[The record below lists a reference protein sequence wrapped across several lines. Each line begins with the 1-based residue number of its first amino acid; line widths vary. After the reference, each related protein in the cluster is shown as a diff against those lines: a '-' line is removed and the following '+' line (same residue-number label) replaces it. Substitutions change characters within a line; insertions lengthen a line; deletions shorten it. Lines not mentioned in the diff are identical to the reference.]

1 MTFIADKI
9 LDIFGGIFSWI
20 YETLVA
26 PFTSL
31 KSLKDLVF
39 GKDGEGGDLLFHT
52 FTASDANN
60 IYIPGMQVTMFLAAF
75 IVLISIVLAGMRI
88 SGTSFNPANRTY
100 FIEFIKDAAIVGLV
114 LANLGTLYSIIFQ
127 FNGIVVDIFS
137 SSYDANLDS
146 FQKDLDDDFSEI
158 VGRIIINLALLGLA
172 IWANFYYM
180 MRKLTLLMLM
190 ILGPLALALFLNPKT
205 KALTG
210 AWLKELTGTV
220 FVQAVHAF
228 VFWLVASMAISQEGL
243 IESVILYIIFIPV
256 SEGLRSLIG
265 LGGDMNGRFAKAG
278 AMFGMAGLAGV
289 YGAAKGALKD
299 QSISGALKNAYEGT
313 KGKLGRGNGEVE
325 DNKNTLGANA
335 GTDTASTSVAEK
347 MLKAGQITSKMG
359 KAFTGMAGSIAGS
372 TMGPM
377 GAIGLA
383 TIGGEIGD
391 KLGGATGRLGVAG
404 LQAVGDRLK
413 KGYKGASAS
422 VDKLGLDADTDESLK
437 NAIAED
443 DTTAWA
449 KGNEKSVIEDLKSRF
464 PDATDQD
471 IKDMWHNKK
480 DEMRQGFREAAGGKL
495 EKLKDASGKF
505 ANANQ
510 LASQTADDLTQ
521 EWAKHN
527 QADFM
532 SNYEKQHP
540 PKENMTDNERL
551 DYNNKKA
558 EAWNDKLSDQSKT
571 FGDLTRSTASSM
583 MEGRLNPF
591 IDKDAFAEKVGEQAT
606 EIIKGDIKG
615 QIGKSQATQLAG
627 KTAEDLTQ
635 AWANNNKVA
644 FMNAYSEKNPLRD
657 NMSDNERSEY
667 ENDKDQAWNN
677 TVATKRKQFG
687 ELTKS
692 TADSMLASGVN
703 PIAETNTFAQQVGEK
718 ATQMV
723 KGQIKSQNPQMSDE
737 EVEIQFA
744 KTNGNNK
751 SLYVDT
757 AKNAGNEAATQLA
770 GKTAEDLTQAWANN
784 NKAAFMNAYS
794 EKNPLRDNMSD
805 NERSEYENDKD
816 QAWNNTVA
824 TKRKQFGELTKST
837 ADSML
842 ASGVNPIAE
851 TNTFAQQVGEKA
863 TQMVKGQIKSQ
874 NPQMSDEEV
883 EIQFANSNGNNKS
896 LYMDVAKTSA
906 INIGAPDISD
916 EMVEIQFTKTH
927 GNNKSVY
934 VDTAKNAGNEAESL
948 QLMNGKK
955 VNRDF
960 VTSQLAGM
968 RTDTDSKNAFFS
980 SKKAEGMSDDQIHI
994 QWKQERGNQ
1003 YQENLSIANE
1013 AVPKTIS
1020 PTASL
1025 GTHAK
1030 VPFKAISGFAMGA
1043 SGAQTLLNFSK
1054 EVGQGIGAGYQQ
1066 VVTSNESSMNP
1077 VFKQLEGVGG
1087 ATVGGFKA
1095 IKSMVTENP
1104 VLKQSS
1110 LNNAMGYTGGV
1121 VAGVTGYQVGSKLS
1135 SRFNPYN
1142 NAVNNTISEPTEV
1155 MQMAQTVVGENGAER
1170 LAQGAVRMVTTADQS
1185 FIEVRTKTGQ
1195 TRTVSRTGRG
1205 DSSMKNGEVVYQDLQ
1220 VENGAFVI
1228 QKPKGV
1234 DTSTYKVD
1242 SAGGKIPVVSNVNVN
1257 PNKLLANR
1265 NTTKNTY
1272 VPKNVQ
1278 AYNQQVDS
1286 GQFYMNDLKQSGMEN
1301 VQLIIER
1308 DRSYMQAST
1317 PTGEKVRVSA
1327 YQKGDARIPEGKT
1340 VTKNCV
1346 IKGQKI
1352 TADSIVEEEYQ
1363 DFTTS
1368 IDPEEYIQP
1377 RPNKRFDTRK
1387 QQEVLRKRQS
1397 LAGWNG

>member
-744 KTNGNNK
+744 
-751 SLYVDT
+751 
-757 AKNAGNEAATQLA
+757 
-770 GKTAEDLTQAWANN
+770 
-784 NKAAFMNAYS
+784 
-794 EKNPLRDNMSD
+794 
-805 NERSEYENDKD
+805 
-816 QAWNNTVA
+816 
-824 TKRKQFGELTKST
+824 
-837 ADSML
+837 
-842 ASGVNPIAE
+842 
-851 TNTFAQQVGEKA
+851 
-863 TQMVKGQIKSQ
+863 
-874 NPQMSDEEV
+874 
-883 EIQFANSNGNNKS
+883 NSNGNNKS